1 MSGIIVLILRT
12 LLVLSLYAF
21 IGWMIYTIWQDLHIN
36 LAWISHKRIPT
47 LQLRMAEVDAVQFN
61 NTEVVLGRDTNCE
74 FQLEDDTVSGRHAR
88 LSHHHNQWWVED
100 LHSTNGTFINDE
112 RVETATVVTS
122 GDELRCGQVVLEI
135 IITPK

>member
-74 FQLEDDTVSGRHAR
+74 FQLEDDTVSARHAR
-88 LSHHHNQWWVED
+88 LSHPHNQWCV
-100 LHSTNGTFINDE
+100 
-112 RVETATVVTS
+112 
-122 GDELRCGQVVLEI
+122 
-135 IITPK
+135 